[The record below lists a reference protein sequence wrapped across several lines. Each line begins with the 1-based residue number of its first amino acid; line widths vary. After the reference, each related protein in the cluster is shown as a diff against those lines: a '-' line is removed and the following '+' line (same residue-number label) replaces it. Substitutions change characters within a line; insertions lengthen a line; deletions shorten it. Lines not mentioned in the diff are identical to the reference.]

1 MVWWVGAAK
10 WIRHTDKRLNINEE
24 AVSLTSP
31 LLAALSSPTDRS
43 SHNSTVSPITD
54 HLSAKQNGC
63 DTFWTFLSAQLELCD
78 KSSKGQSVAHWASP
92 WTDLGN
98 EEKRSGHRDISEAV
112 TSCSAGF
119 CKCKRMC
126 KRVVSEVDSKMLLN
140 PCFVSREE
148 FLFKKALKLQKLSGI
163 DEKVHQHFTRA
174 KQLLNLTTAL
184 LRVSQNQNWAINDI
198 KAPFQKP

>member
-24 AVSLTSP
+24 TVSLTSP
-31 LLAALSSPTDRS
+31 LSAALSRPADRF

-63 DTFWTFLSAQLELCD
+63 DTFWTLLSAQLELCD
-78 KSSKGQSVAHWASP
+78 KSTKGQSIAWGSL
-92 WTDLGN
+92 WTGLGN

-119 CKCKRMC
+119 CKYKRMC
-126 KRVVSEVDSKMLLN
+126 KRLVSEVDGKILLN
-140 PCFVSREE
+140 LCFVSREE
-148 FLFKKALKLQKLSGI
+148 LWTPLQKS
-163 DEKVHQHFTRA
+163 
-174 KQLLNLTTAL
+174 
-184 LRVSQNQNWAINDI
+184 S
-198 KAPFQKP
+198 

>member
-1 MVWWVGAAK
+1 MWWVGAVK

-31 LLAALSSPTDRS
+31 LSAALSSPTDRS

-54 HLSAKQNGC
+54 HLSAKQNGY
-63 DTFWTFLSAQLELCD
+63 DIFWTLLSAQLELCD

-92 WTDLGN
+92 WTGLRN

-112 TSCSAGF
+112 TSSANARGCVKQLF
-119 CKCKRMC
+119 LRWTAKCCWTRP
-126 KRVVSEVDSKMLLN
+126 LLVERN
-140 PCFVSREE
+140 CEL
-148 FLFKKALKLQKLSGI
+148 LFKKALKLQKLSGT
-163 DEKVHQHFTRA
+163 DEKVHQHVTRV
-174 KQLLNLTTAL
+174 KQQLNLTTAF
-184 LRVSQNQNWAINDI
+184 LRVSQSQNWAINDI

>member
-24 AVSLTSP
+24 TVSLTSP
-31 LLAALSSPTDRS
+31 LSAALSRPADRF

-63 DTFWTFLSAQLELCD
+63 DTFWTLLSAQLELCD
-78 KSSKGQSVAHWASP
+78 KSTKGQSIAWGSL
-92 WTDLGN
+92 WTGLGN

-119 CKCKRMC
+119 CNYKRMC
-126 KRVVSEVDSKMLLN
+126 KRLVSEVDGKILLN
-140 PCFVSREE
+140 LCFVSSEE
-148 FLFKKALKLQKLSGI
+148 LWTPLQKS
-163 DEKVHQHFTRA
+163 
-174 KQLLNLTTAL
+174 
-184 LRVSQNQNWAINDI
+184 S
-198 KAPFQKP
+198 